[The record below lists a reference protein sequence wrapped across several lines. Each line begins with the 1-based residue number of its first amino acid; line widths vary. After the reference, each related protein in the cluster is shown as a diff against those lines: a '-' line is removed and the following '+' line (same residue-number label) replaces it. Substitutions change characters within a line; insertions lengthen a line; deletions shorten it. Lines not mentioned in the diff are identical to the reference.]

1 MRFYSNLTRPNRNLQ
16 SLQTLQNDFCC
27 QQLWKKKKFIFLSEN
42 NMAGIAGRFLKD
54 LKLTLKVL
62 FARSHDAEGV
72 LKHTLRGKSG
82 YMSVAC
88 FDLRNVTF

>member
-1 MRFYSNLTRPNRNLQ
+1 
-16 SLQTLQNDFCC
+16 
-27 QQLWKKKKFIFLSEN
+27 
-42 NMAGIAGRFLKD
+42 MAGIAGRFLKN

>member
-1 MRFYSNLTRPNRNLQ
+1 
-16 SLQTLQNDFCC
+16 
-27 QQLWKKKKFIFLSEN
+27 
-42 NMAGIAGRFLKD
+42 MAEIAGRFLMN

-82 YMSVAC
+82 YVSVAC
-88 FDLRNVTF
+88 FDLKKVKF